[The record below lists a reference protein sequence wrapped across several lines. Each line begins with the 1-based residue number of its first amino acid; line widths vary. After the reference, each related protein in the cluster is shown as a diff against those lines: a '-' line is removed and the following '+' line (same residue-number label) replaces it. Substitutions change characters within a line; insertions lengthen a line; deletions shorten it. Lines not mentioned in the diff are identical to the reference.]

1 MSLWNV
7 PDRETKEF
15 MMLFYQNL
23 LSGKMSKI
31 QAFRNAALKQ
41 KDVVK
46 QRYGEAYPHYW
57 AAFVFLGEPG

>member
-1 MSLWNV
+1 
-7 PDRETKEF
+7 
-15 MMLFYQNL
+15 MLFYQNL